1 LQQHV
6 YDQAAT
12 NFQLSRDGQATEL
25 ETLKVDV
32 YKELAECYDAWDALD
47 LPKAKEK
54 LGSVR
59 AAVDALRAIDG
70 GDEVLEAM
78 FSSEDSSQAEP
89 LAKLDLARQ
98 GASSSNVDDSCLL
111 RLFCHHKQ
119 ALDSLMEWI
128 TEEGAPEDQKTKK
141 TKKIS
146 KLAKLR
152 NCPVPGE
159 GGQQDLVNCRSFFHV
174 GFFFLEG
181 AKRMQHRRNYD
192 SASLFLYRL
201 LEWIIQYRLAAKHGV
216 FADLKDQTKSARAYQ
231 EGAYQQFFEE
241 TGLKREWLVDRYDK
255 VIRKKDPED
264 LETLKK
270 KRENLVAA
278 KLIGHELQDL
288 DNQIAWKE
296 AEQEKRDLER
306 FVEECK

>member
-12 NFQLSRDGQATEL
+12 NFQLSRDGQATKL
-25 ETLKVDV
+25 ETLRVDV

-59 AAVDALRAIDG
+59 AAVEALRAVDK

-78 FSSEDSSQAEP
+78 FSSEDSSQVDP
-89 LAKLDLARQ
+89 LVKVNLVRQ
-98 GASSSNVDDSCLL
+98 GSNVDDSLSKL
-111 RLFCHHKQ
+111 SHHEQ
-119 ALDSLMEWI
+119 ALDKLMEWI
-128 TEEGAPEDQKTKK
+128 TEEGAEDQKQKK
-141 TKKIS
+141 NS

-152 NCPVPGE
+152 NCLSPGE

-174 GFFFLEG
+174 GFLFLEG
-181 AKRMQHRRNYD
+181 AKRMQHRQNYD
-192 SASLFLYRL
+192 TASLFLYRL

-216 FADLKDQTKSARAYQ
+216 FADLKDQ

-241 TGLKREWLVDRYDK
+241 TGLKREWLDDRYDK
-255 VIRKKDPED
+255 VSRKKDPED

-270 KRENLVAA
+270 KRKNLVAA
-278 KLIGHELQDL
+278 KHSGRELQAL
-288 DNQIAWKE
+288 ENKIARHE
-296 AEQEKRDLER
+296 AEQEKLDLER